1 MSRDMAERKPRLRAG
16 TVEWLLEE
24 DNPSVRYLALRDLL
38 GKKER
43 DEEVSEAKARIMEV
57 GPVPKILKKQNP
69 DGSWEAPEDF
79 YGRTKYRGTVWNLI
93 VLAELRA
100 DPGDA
105 RVKAACEFA
114 MKWSQD
120 RSSGGFSHRGTGQRG
135 GQRSGV
141 ICCLTGNMAFSLSR
155 LGYVRD
161 PRVIKALDWITTYMR
176 YEIVSEAP
184 QEWPYTS
191 FHCWRDHTCRSGAV
205 KTLKAL
211 AEVPE
216 KARTKGMQ
224 AKIEEGAEYLLAQY
238 IFKKPPLLRMVA
250 RKEWL
255 KLGFPLMWNTDILEI
270 LDILVRLGYRDK
282 RMNEAIGVVISKQG
296 ENGRW
301 RQENRFDGRFATTIE
316 RNGVES
322 KWVTLNALR
331 VLGALGK

>member
-1 MSRDMAERKPRLRAG
+1 MNEWKSRLKADP
-16 TVEWLLEE
+16 TDWLLQ
-24 DNPSVRYLALRDLL
+24 DDDPSVRYLALKDLL

-43 DEEVSEAKARIMEV
+43 DDEVSEARARIMEV
-57 GPVPKILKKQNP
+57 GPVPKILAKQNP

-79 YGRTKYRGTVWNLI
+79 YSRTKYRGTVWNLI

-100 DPGDA
+100 DPEDA
-105 RVKAACEFA
+105 RVKAACEFV

-120 RSSGGFSHRGTGQRG
+120 RSSGGFSHRGTGQKG

-155 LGYVRD
+155 LGYARD
-161 PRVIKALDWITTYMR
+161 PRVIKALDWIATYMR

-211 AEVPE
+211 AEVP
-216 KARTKGMQ
+216 KRARTKEMQ
-224 AKIEEGAEYLLAQY
+224 AKIEEGAEYLLAQH
-238 IFKKPPLLRMVA
+238 IFKKPPGLRSVA

-255 KLGFPLMWNTDILEI
+255 NLGFPLMWNTDILEI
-270 LDILVRLGYRDK
+270 LDILARLGYRDE
-282 RMNEAIGVVISKQG
+282 RMNEAIEVVLSKQG
-296 ENGRW
+296 EDGRW
-301 RQENRFDGRFATTIE
+301 RQENRFNRRFATTIE
-316 RNGVES
+316 RNGAES

-331 VLGALGK
+331 TLGALSK

>member
-1 MSRDMAERKPRLRAG
+1 MNERKSRLKADP
-16 TVEWLLEE
+16 TDWLLQD
-24 DNPSVRYLALRDLL
+24 DNPSVRYLTLKDLL
-38 GKKER
+38 GKKEQ
-43 DEEVSEAKARIMEV
+43 DDEVSEARARIMEV
-57 GPVPKILKKQNP
+57 GPVPKILAKQNP
-69 DGSWEAPEDF
+69 DGSWEVPEDF
-79 YGRTKYRGTVWNLI
+79 YSRTKYRGTVWNLI

-100 DPGDA
+100 DPEDA
-105 RVKAACEFA
+105 KVNAACEFV

-155 LGYVRD
+155 LGYARD

-211 AEVPE
+211 AEVPKKE
-216 KARTKGMQ
+216 RTKAIQ
-224 AKIEEGAEYLLAQY
+224 AKIEEGAEYLLAQH
-238 IFKKPPLLRMVA
+238 IFKKPPGLRSVA

-255 KLGFPLMWNTDILEI
+255 KFGFPLMWNTDILEI
-270 LDILVRLGYRDK
+270 LDILTRLGYRDE
-282 RMNEAIGVVISKQG
+282 RMNEAMEVVLSKQG
-296 ENGRW
+296 EDGRW
-301 RQENRFDGRFATTIE
+301 RQENRFNGRFATTIE
-316 RNGVES
+316 RNGAAS
-322 KWVTLNALR
+322 KWVTLNAMRTLA
-331 VLGALGK
+331 ALSK

>member
-1 MSRDMAERKPRLRAG
+1 MNEWKSRLKADP
-16 TVEWLLEE
+16 TDWLLQ
-24 DNPSVRYLALRDLL
+24 DDDPSVRYLALKDLL

-43 DEEVSEAKARIMEV
+43 DDEVSEARARIMEV
-57 GPVPKILKKQNP
+57 GPVPKILAKQNP

-79 YGRTKYRGTVWNLI
+79 YSRTKYRGTVWNLI

-100 DPGDA
+100 DPEDA
-105 RVKAACEFA
+105 RVKAACEFV

-120 RSSGGFSHRGTGQRG
+120 RSSGGFSHRGTGQKG

-155 LGYVRD
+155 LGYARD
-161 PRVIKALDWITTYMR
+161 PRVIKALDWIATYMR

-211 AEVPE
+211 AEVP
-216 KARTKGMQ
+216 KRARTKEMQ
-224 AKIEEGAEYLLAQY
+224 AKIEEGAEYLLAQH
-238 IFKKPPLLRMVA
+238 IFKKPPGLRSVA

-255 KLGFPLMWNTDILEI
+255 NLGFPLMWNTDILEI
-270 LDILVRLGYRDK
+270 LDILARLGYRDE
-282 RMNEAIGVVISKQG
+282 RMNEAIEVVLSKQG
-296 ENGRW
+296 EDGRW
-301 RQENRFDGRFATTIE
+301 RQKNRFNRRFATTIE
-316 RNGVES
+316 RNGAES

-331 VLGALGK
+331 TLGALSK

>member
-1 MSRDMAERKPRLRAG
+1 MNERKSRLKADP
-16 TVEWLLEE
+16 TDWLLQD
-24 DNPSVRYLALRDLL
+24 DNPSVRYLTLKDLL
-38 GKKER
+38 GKKEQ
-43 DEEVSEAKARIMEV
+43 DDEVSEARARIMEV
-57 GPVPKILKKQNP
+57 GP
-69 DGSWEAPEDF
+69 GSWGAPEDF

-100 DPGDA
+100 DPEDA
-105 RVKAACEFA
+105 KVNAACEFV

-155 LGYVRD
+155 LGYARD

-211 AEVPE
+211 AEVPKKE
-216 KARTKGMQ
+216 RTKAIQ
-224 AKIEEGAEYLLAQY
+224 AKIEEGAEYLLAQH
-238 IFKKPPLLRMVA
+238 IFKKPPGLRSVA

-255 KLGFPLMWNTDILEI
+255 KFGFPLMWNTDILEI
-270 LDILVRLGYRDK
+270 LDILTRLGYRDE
-282 RMNEAIGVVISKQG
+282 RMNEAMEVVLSKQG
-296 ENGRW
+296 EDAAGEPFQRAFRHDHRAQRRREQMGHVECHEDAGRTIQVKALP
-301 RQENRFDGRFATTIE
+301 RLRRPGR
-316 RNGVES
+316 
-322 KWVTLNALR
+322 
-331 VLGALGK
+331 